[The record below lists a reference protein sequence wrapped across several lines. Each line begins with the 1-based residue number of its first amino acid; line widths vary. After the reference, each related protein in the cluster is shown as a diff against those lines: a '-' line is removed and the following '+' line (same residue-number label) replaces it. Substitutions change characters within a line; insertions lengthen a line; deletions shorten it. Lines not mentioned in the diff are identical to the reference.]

1 MVDIGRSA
9 QRQLRKVDG
18 WAVVV
23 AKEFT
28 RNDHGESR
36 DQMNARV
43 RPVQSSP
50 LRSFAQGL
58 LRFEHGLV
66 LVLVLVWRENVARP
80 ALLGSDVWCY
90 FSRCLM
96 ALSPIDDDKN
106 KEVSPCSTA

>member
-1 MVDIGRSA
+1 MAGIGRSA
-9 QRQLRKVDG
+9 QRQLQKVDG

-66 LVLVLVWRENVARP
+66 LVLVWRENVARP

-96 ALSPIDDDKN
+96 ALSPIDDDKK
-106 KEVSPCSTA
+106 KEVSPWSTA

>member
-9 QRQLRKVDG
+9 QRQLQKVDG

-43 RPVQSSP
+43 RPVPSGALPKACFDLST
-50 LRSFAQGL
+50 GWCWC
-58 LRFEHGLV
+58 G
-66 LVLVLVWRENVARP
+66 ENVARP

-96 ALSPIDDDKN
+96 ALSPIDDDKK
-106 KEVSPCSTA
+106 KEVSPWSIA

>member
-1 MVDIGRSA
+1 MVDMGRSA
-9 QRQLRKVDG
+9 QRQLQKVDG

-36 DQMNARV
+36 DQMKERQGPV

-58 LRFEHGLV
+58 LRFEHG

-96 ALSPIDDDKN
+96 ALSLLDDDKK
-106 KEVSPCSTA
+106 KEVSP

>member
-1 MVDIGRSA
+1 MVDIGPSA
-9 QRQLRKVDG
+9 QRQLQKMDG

-36 DQMNARV
+36 DQMKERQGPV

-50 LRSFAQGL
+50 LRSFTQGL
-58 LRFEHGLV
+58 LRFEHG
-66 LVLVLVWRENVARP
+66 LVLVWRENVARP

-96 ALSPIDDDKN
+96 ALSLLDDDKK
-106 KEVSPCSTA
+106 KEVSP